1 MLLDKNGHVKLSDF
15 GLSKEAIGEAVA
27 VAATSDAGEAQN
39 PVVPRATGAFA
50 ERVGGGLELADTEAQ
65 AAAGSDRDDEAWDAA
80 AAAAEAEAGAHSA
93 SVAAAA
99 CSELFLLRATSWHES
114 AVVCAT
120 RACAPSAAR

>member
-80 AAAAEAEAGAHSA
+80 AAVAEAEAGAHSA

-99 CSELFLLRATSWHES
+99 VNAATE
-114 AVVCAT
+114 
-120 RACAPSAAR
+120 RQRIAPSRRFVFSVFGLLLLPFC